1 MKKLLYTIAITLSF
15 VGLVFA
21 SETKTY
27 TVSMTDVNRIVCSDV
42 IKEVFFSE
50 EKGLISQVSGTDAYI
65 KFPVTITIN
74 QETQEKITSYYDK
87 NAELFIV
94 CGNQT
99 HSLNLKPAKIAA
111 QTIYL
116 ENSSLPIAETPE
128 FEGKDEE
135 EILAALMTAAIEN
148 DLPSGFKKMKKN
160 VQRIENRKGTK
171 LKIIYSA
178 EYVGHGYF
186 LREYHLFSPTELT
199 ILPVEVASFQEV
211 VSPAAVLLTFE
222 KFKGWSRA
230 FVIERSRSER

>member
-1 MKKLLYTIAITLSF
+1 
-15 VGLVFA
+15 
-21 SETKTY
+21 
-27 TVSMTDVNRIVCSDV
+27 
-42 IKEVFFSE
+42 
-50 EKGLISQVSGTDAYI
+50 
-65 KFPVTITIN
+65 
-74 QETQEKITSYYDK
+74 
-87 NAELFIV
+87 
-94 CGNQT
+94 
-99 HSLNLKPAKIAA
+99 
-111 QTIYL
+111 
-116 ENSSLPIAETPE
+116 
-128 FEGKDEE
+128 
-135 EILAALMTAAIEN
+135 MTAAIEN